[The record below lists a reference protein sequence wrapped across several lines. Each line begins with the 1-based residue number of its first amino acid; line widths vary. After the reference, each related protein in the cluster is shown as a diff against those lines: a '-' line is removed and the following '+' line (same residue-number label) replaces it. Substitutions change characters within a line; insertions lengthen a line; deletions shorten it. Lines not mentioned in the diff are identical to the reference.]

1 MPTTPVTM
9 SIKFVDELGD
19 ERSTNE
25 TIQFL
30 MKQVGTLTSRVNSNE
45 EMIEVILKRL
55 HFLESQ

>member
-1 MPTTPVTM
+1 M
-9 SIKFVDELGD
+9 SVKFVDESGD

-30 MKQVGTLTSRVNSNE
+30 MKQVGTLTSKVNTNE
-45 EMIEVILKRL
+45 EMMEIIMKRL

>member
-1 MPTTPVTM
+1 MPTTPVIM
-9 SIKFVDELGD
+9 SVKFVDDNGD

-30 MKQVGTLTSRVNSNE
+30 MKQVGTLTTKVNTNE

>member
-9 SIKFVDELGD
+9 SVKFVDESGD
-19 ERSTNE
+19 ERSANE

-30 MKQVGTLTSRVNSNE
+30 MKQVGTLTSRVNTNE
-45 EMIEVILKRL
+45 EMMEIIMKRL

>member
-9 SIKFVDELGD
+9 SVKFVDEFGD

-45 EMIEVILKRL
+45 ETIEVILKRL